1 MAAPA
6 TPISC
11 GAIWGSDMRV
21 LPKIAARRRLT
32 KRQVPVRSKQ
42 ASHKAFRGKESVA
55 LLPSMP
61 LNTA

>member
-1 MAAPA
+1 
-6 TPISC
+6 
-11 GAIWGSDMRV
+11 MRV